1 MNDREFNQLL
11 ESLLDGEARDFTPE
25 SLSPEQRHEFIE
37 FLSIEPQ
44 LRDAFSRPGSFAA
57 GVMKGL
63 ECDSSSARQ
72 QFREE
77 VLHGNRRRRGVSLA
91 TFWRALPWGM
101 AAALLILLAG
111 SLLSPPA
118 KPEPDV
124 VTRPDS
130 SAPASATSP
139 AAILVAEAKAEFDP
153 SYAPDGV
160 RCDPGR
166 YVLRSGSIHL
176 RLLNGVD
183 LAMKGPAI
191 FVIHS
196 PFELDLEQGICRAA
210 APEAGHGFTINTAEM
225 EVIDLGTEF
234 GVSVDPK
241 GRTSEVRVFDGEVD
255 VVVASSTKK
264 MRLEMDDTI
273 RVSSSEGV
281 TAARI
286 RADDFPTTRSIG
298 FTQWQQWHDTITQD
312 PDIIAY
318 LPMQKRGESLE
329 LISALPEAPVARL
342 KGVRRVSG
350 RWPGKRALL
359 FDRDGDRVELD
370 LGTNH
375 EEVTIAMWMKADR
388 WDCNNTSLISSN
400 GWGPGSLHLQVLNGA
415 GWKAC
420 AKIVH
425 GDRTISTRTYSRD
438 SVELGRWH
446 HVAYVISMRTGKSQ
460 IFLDGEPGPL
470 VDFPENTPLN
480 PGVMRLGD
488 WEWWGSLESPHPKH
502 KGFRG
507 RIDEFIAL
515 RRALSQDE
523 IGEMVT
529 HGRPNFLWTE

>member
-1 MNDREFNQLL
+1 
-11 ESLLDGEARDFTPE
+11 
-25 SLSPEQRHEFIE
+25 
-37 FLSIEPQ
+37 
-44 LRDAFSRPGSFAA
+44 
-57 GVMKGL
+57 
-63 ECDSSSARQ
+63 
-72 QFREE
+72 
-77 VLHGNRRRRGVSLA
+77 
-91 TFWRALPWGM
+91 
-101 AAALLILLAG
+101 
-111 SLLSPPA
+111 
-118 KPEPDV
+118 
-124 VTRPDS
+124 
-130 SAPASATSP
+130 
-139 AAILVAEAKAEFDP
+139 
-153 SYAPDGV
+153 
-160 RCDPGR
+160 
-166 YVLRSGSIHL
+166 
-176 RLLNGVD
+176 
-183 LAMKGPAI
+183 
-191 FVIHS
+191 
-196 PFELDLEQGICRAA
+196 
-210 APEAGHGFTINTAEM
+210 
-225 EVIDLGTEF
+225 
-234 GVSVDPK
+234 
-241 GRTSEVRVFDGEVD
+241 
-255 VVVASSTKK
+255 
-264 MRLEMDDTI
+264 
-273 RVSSSEGV
+273 
-281 TAARI
+281 
-286 RADDFPTTRSIG
+286 
-298 FTQWQQWHDTITQD
+298 
-312 PDIIAY
+312 
-318 LPMQKRGESLE
+318 
-329 LISALPEAPVARL
+329 VARL
-342 KGVRRVSG
+342 KGVRQVSG

-388 WDCNNTSLISSN
+388 WDYNNTSLISSN

-425 GDRTISTRTYSRD
+425 GDRTIATRTYSRD